1 MGRPDVT
8 GRVGVKNGMKI
19 WLVYSPGPRQV
30 REWVLELAMGTTVAQ
45 ALAASGIFQEF
56 PSLRNVRLVMGI
68 WGRKTS
74 LGHIL
79 HDSDRLEIYRGL
91 QVDPKVAR
99 RERFKRQGARTA
111 GLFVK
116 TRTGGKAGY

>member
-1 MGRPDVT
+1 
-8 GRVGVKNGMKI
+8 MKVC
-19 WLVYSPGPRQV
+19 LVYSPAPRQV
-30 REWVLELAMGTTVAQ
+30 REWTLELAVGATVAQ
-45 ALAASGIFQEF
+45 ALAECGIFEEF
-56 PSLRNVRLVMGI
+56 PSLRDARLVMGI

-74 LGHIL
+74 LGHTL
-79 HDSDRLEIYRGL
+79 HDTDRVEIYRGL

-116 TRTGGKAGY
+116 TRKGGKAGY

>member
-1 MGRPDVT
+1 MR
-8 GRVGVKNGMKI
+8 I
-19 WLVYSPGPRQV
+19 SFVYSPAPRQV
-30 REWVLELAMGTTVAQ
+30 REWILELAAGTTVAQ
-45 ALAASGIFQEF
+45 ALEACGVFDEF
-56 PSLRNVRLVMGI
+56 PSLRDARLVMGI

-79 HDSDRLEIYRGL
+79 NDTDRVEIYRGL

-116 TRTGGKAGY
+116 TRKGGKAGY